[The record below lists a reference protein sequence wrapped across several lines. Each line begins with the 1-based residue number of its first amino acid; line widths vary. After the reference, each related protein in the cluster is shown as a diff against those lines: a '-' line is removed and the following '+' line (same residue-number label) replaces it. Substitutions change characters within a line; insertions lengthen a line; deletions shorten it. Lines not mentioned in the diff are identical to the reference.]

1 MNIKTDLI
9 KNYIIDAVNSRIFDF
24 EIDADSVADSTA
36 ITVLGEIQKIVQNTE
51 LTDFEIVE
59 EIVLVFSR
67 YNLDFGTQ
75 HDF

>member
-59 EIVLVFSR
+59 KIVLVFSR

>member
-1 MNIKTDLI
+1 MKIKTDLI
-9 KNYIIDAVNSRIFDF
+9 KNCIIDTVCSRIFDF

-51 LTDFEIVE
+51 LADFEIVE
-59 EIVLVFSR
+59 EIVSVFSS
-67 YNLDFGTQ
+67 YNLDFGAQ